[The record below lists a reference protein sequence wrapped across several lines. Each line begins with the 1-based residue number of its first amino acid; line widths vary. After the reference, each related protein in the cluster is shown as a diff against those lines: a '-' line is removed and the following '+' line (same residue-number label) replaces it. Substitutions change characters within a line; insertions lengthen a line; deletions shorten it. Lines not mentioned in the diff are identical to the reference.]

1 MNSQKF
7 PRRAVALII
16 AAAGFTPTAA
26 YSQEPRFTSIQP
38 ELFAVAGSL
47 SNAWGDYDND
57 GDLDLAVSIKGGEIR
72 LYRNDG
78 GEFTSVGQ
86 AMGLPQAG
94 DEIRGLSWGDY
105 DADGDLDLLGGSNVL
120 PTPSRTYVYRNDR
133 TAFVEVAEE
142 IGLAIPGRTA
152 RQSNWI
158 DHDNDGDLD
167 LYAADRSG
175 VNQLYVN
182 ENGQFTPAP
191 RGTAPF
197 DPRRTVGACWF
208 DLEGDGD
215 LDLFLANQSGDS
227 DALWRNDRG
236 SYTDIAPETGMDQTL
251 RTLSDG
257 GVGCA
262 VGDYDNDGDFDLYVA
277 TYGDNLLYRNEG
289 GGVFTEVGTAA
300 GVTEPHSTVGA
311 AWGDYDNDGLLD
323 LIAVGYENV
332 AGEQEPAVVLYRNID
347 GSRFERT
354 NDFSEVINVGDHGV
368 EWIDYDGDGD
378 IDLSLTDGYG
388 AIGGHFLLRNDLKTE
403 ARTRGLSVLVLDG
416 EGRFLHPGAEVRLYN
431 AAGDVIASRLVPTGG
446 GYNTQSATAVH
457 FGLATADEVTV
468 EVTFMGASGPQTQ
481 VVGNVAPEGQL
492 LKVHPGATSRT
503 GEITSSSEQYLV
515 K

>member
-1 MNSQKF
+1 MGLLTF
-7 PRRAVALII
+7 VRRALAVASMSVASTVMPFGVSAQDI
-16 AAAGFTPTAA
+16 GFT
-26 YSQEPRFTSIQP
+26 SVQHEM
-38 ELFAVAGSL
+38 FAVPGSL

-72 LYRNDG
+72 LYANEG
-78 GEFTSVGQ
+78 GTFTRVGHQ
-86 AMGLPQAG
+86 MGLPQSG

-105 DADGDLDLLGGSNVL
+105 DADGDLDLLGGSNVF
-120 PTPSRTYVYRNDR
+120 PTPSRTYVYRND
-133 TAFVEVAEE
+133 ASVFVEVAQE
-142 IGLAIPGRTA
+142 IGLAIPGRIS

-167 LYAADRSG
+167 LYAADRAG
-175 VNQLYVN
+175 TNRLYVN
-182 ENGQFTPAP
+182 ENGQFTLAE
-191 RGTAPF
+191 RGTAPV

-236 SYTDIAPETGMDQTL
+236 RYTDIAPQTGMDQTL

-289 GGVFTEVGTAA
+289 GGVFTEVGAA
-300 GVTEPHSTVGA
+300 ADVTEPHSTVGA

-323 LIAVGYENV
+323 LVAVGYEDV
-332 AGEQEPAVVLYRNID
+332 GGEQEPRVILYRNLD
-347 GSRFERT
+347 GARFERT
-354 NDFSEVINVGDHGV
+354 SSFDEPINLGDHGV
-368 EWIDYDGDGD
+368 EWVDYDGDGD

-388 AIGGHFLLRNDLKTE
+388 DTGGHFLLRNDLPAD
-403 ARTRGLSVLVLDG
+403 ARARGISITVLDAQ
-416 EGRFLHPGAEVRLYN
+416 GRFLHPGAEVRLYN

-446 GYNTQSATAVH
+446 GYNTQSAIPVH
-457 FGLATADEVTV
+457 FGLAKDDAVTI
-468 EVTFMGASGPQTQ
+468 EVTFMGASGPQRQ
-481 VVGNVAPEGQL
+481 VLSDIPPQGQHL
-492 LKVHPGATSRT
+492 
-503 GEITSSSEQYLV
+503 EIRQAAKPV
-515 K
+515 W